1 MEHLNEEVLKNE
13 ILNEL
18 SNFNSSGILFDSIEY
33 KSSEGLESFI
43 DEMTNEQARICIVE
57 AIKFAYSKGCFNLQ
71 ESEVISKSLRVFN
84 K

>member
-1 MEHLNEEVLKNE
+1 MEHLDEEDLKNE
-13 ILNEL
+13 ILDEL